1 MDDRLVV
8 NCPIHPD
15 RVRRSTRCWQRQ
27 KSRQLGCWWLNNV
40 PRVGLA
46 YTHNKYNLFV
56 DNFTHRI
63 QNQKDNIVQFSFFLM
78 KLKQSYGLYRLQFLL
93 IAKSWASSHL
103 SLASKF
109 LTASKSDISSL
120 LLVLISHWLILSWP
134 LFKTFCKITS
144 PRDWAQLL

>member
-8 NCPIHPD
+8 NCLSHPD
-15 RVRRSTRCWQRQ
+15 RVRWSTRCWQKQ
-27 KSRQLGCWWLNNV
+27 KPRQLGSWWLNNV
-40 PRVGLA
+40 TRVDLA

-56 DNFTHRI
+56 DNFIHRT

-78 KLKQSYGLYRLQFLL
+78 KLKKSYGLYGLQFLL

-109 LTASKSDISSL
+109 LNASKWDISSL
-120 LLVLISHWLILSWP
+120 LLVLISSSLP
-134 LFKTFCKITS
+134 GM
-144 PRDWAQLL
+144 